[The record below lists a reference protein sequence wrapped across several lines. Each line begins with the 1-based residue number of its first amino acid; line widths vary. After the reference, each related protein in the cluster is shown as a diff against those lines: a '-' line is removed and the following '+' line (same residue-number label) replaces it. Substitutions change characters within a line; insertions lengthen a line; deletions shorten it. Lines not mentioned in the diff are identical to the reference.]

1 MKDLRVSALGDY
13 RSHVLV
19 IPIGSIESHGPLPP
33 ALDCLIAECL
43 AARCSIEEAVLAPPI
58 PVSTSWEHHG
68 LAPTI
73 SVSVDIFAKY
83 LRELIESASKHFRAV
98 LLLVAHGGAKPVAYA
113 ICRELISRGIRAA
126 MFSIHSCIE
135 SYLRSEGIEVEP
147 IHADPIE
154 ASLALACS
162 PTGIDGVA
170 TASTEIVK
178 QVLNELKPRRPLV
191 EPWTWRDIAERYT
204 VDRIPGSIEIG
215 EKILNACCRE
225 LRKVVEEMSKS

>member
-1 MKDLRVSALGDY
+1 MKDLRVTTLSDY

-73 SVSVDIFAKY
+73 SVSVDTFAKY
-83 LRELIESASKHFRAV
+83 LRELVESTSKHFRAI

-113 ICRELISRGIRAA
+113 VCRELIAKGVRVA
-126 MFSIHSCIE
+126 MLSIHSCIE
-135 SYLRSEGIEVEP
+135 DYLRSRGIEVEP

-162 PTGIDGVA
+162 PTGIEGVA
-170 TASTEIVK
+170 PASTEIVK
-178 QVLNELKPRRPLV
+178 QILNELKPRRPWL

-204 VDRIPGSIEIG
+204 VDRIPGSIELG
-215 EKILNACCRE
+215 KEILEACCRE
-225 LRKVVEEMSKS
+225 LKRVIEELKR